1 MDCSEIRDETFL
13 LQYHGYI
20 IKRLMNGRGYEIE
33 SAQLSIGA
41 QKIRKLFHSKW
52 IGKLS
57 KDKVKQEK
65 Y

>member
-13 LQYHGYI
+13 LQYHVYI

-41 QKIRKLFHSKW
+41 QKNKKAIPP
-52 IGKLS
+52 
-57 KDKVKQEK
+57 
-65 Y
+65 